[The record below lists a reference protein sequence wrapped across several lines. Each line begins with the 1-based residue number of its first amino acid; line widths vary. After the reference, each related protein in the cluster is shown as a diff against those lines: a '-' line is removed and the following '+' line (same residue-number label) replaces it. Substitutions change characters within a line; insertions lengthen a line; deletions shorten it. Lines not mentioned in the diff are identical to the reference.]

1 MMDIPCEVVQGIA
14 GTSMQGILKVSALS
28 PGDCSHRCNL
38 HGEINEKYEKYS
50 GFLNSRKNH
59 KAMITVRHWKKHCVV
74 EKHLRYSS
82 NRQNLQNSQSP
93 EYQHH
98 F

>member
-1 MMDIPCEVVQGIA
+1 MDTPCGVVQGIVA
-14 GTSMQGILKVSALS
+14 TSTQGILEASALS
-28 PGDCSHRCNL
+28 PGDCSCKCNL
-38 HGEINEKYEKYS
+38 HGEISEKYEKYS
-50 GFLNSRKNH
+50 GFLNSQKNH
-59 KAMITVRHWKKHCVV
+59 KAMITVRHWKKHRVV

-82 NRQNLQNSQSP
+82 NHQNLQNSQSP